1 MNIKTASITKGMTNF
16 RINKIIPALLVALGL
31 RLLLVS
37 FGTLS
42 LDHNTFVAWSVNLA
56 QHGFSRFYQG
66 WCDYLPGYLYVLWG
80 LGKIHLAWP
89 LIPTEFLYKL
99 PAILADLATG
109 FLIYKIV
116 KDLKNEKWGLVGAG
130 LYLFNPAIL
139 ANSTLWGQVD
149 SLTAL
154 FALLAV
160 YLAGVTPWA
169 SGLVAM
175 VGFLVKPQAALV
187 APVLL
192 FIAIKNRWRTKD
204 YLLATLP
211 AVAVFTLFFLPF
223 ANGQNVFL
231 FAFKRLLVTLGQYPY
246 TSVNA
251 FSAWA
256 WGGMWGSDS
265 VIKTSFGYLVI
276 LVVTGITFRKVWR
289 KDGGQ
294 YLLMAITFLAGF
306 MFQTRMHE
314 RHLLPSLAPLL
325 VSASLIPDL
334 LLPYLLLSVFYVLN
348 LRYAYVWITDNFR
361 NIFTADQ
368 IKLIVL
374 VNLTS
379 LAFVLYKT
387 IFKSKNILYSCTCL
401 AGRQVNT
408 LKQIQNSKF
417 KIQNSGTKLP
427 EIKAGKKY
435 QKWVLVGILIFAA
448 VTRFYNL
455 GTPPEMYFDE
465 VYHAFTAKLVLHSD
479 PKAWEWW
486 NPHPEGFA
494 YEWTHPPL
502 AKLGMALG
510 MAILGENAWG
520 WRSVQ
525 AFLGVGCVYLVYLI
539 AKKLFDDEWLA
550 LFSAGIYALDGL
562 VLVMSRIGMN
572 DTYFLFFM
580 LWSLYLFFKD
590 KNFWS
595 ALTFGLAVASKW
607 SAIYAVPIY
616 GVYWLL
622 HWRNFKKSY
631 LWFLLLPPL
640 VYVASYWQMFVTGH
654 GWEIFTGVQQQMW
667 WYHTNLKATHAYT
680 SLWYTWPFDIR
691 PVYMYTSSEVNN
703 MVARI
708 YNLGNPMVFWAGLVS
723 VFSLVLVFVKNRS
736 KNVLLVIFAYF
747 IFFVPWALSPRIM
760 FFYHYLPSI
769 PFMCIALGYVLRKN
783 LRLAI
788 GILAI
793 CLLVFI
799 YFYPHWAGLQVPL
812 WLDKSYYWFASWR

>member
-1 MNIKTASITKGMTNF
+1 MKFSKLL
-16 RINKIIPALLVALGL
+16 ALLPAALGM
-31 RLLLVS
+31 RLLLTS
-37 FGTLS
+37 FGTLM

-56 QHGFSRFYQG
+56 QNGFGHFYNG

-99 PAILADLATG
+99 PAILADLVTG

-116 KDLKNEKWGLVGAG
+116 KKHKSERWGLIGAG

-160 YLAGVTPWA
+160 YLASVTPWA
-169 SGLVAM
+169 SGIVAM
-175 VGFLVKPQAALV
+175 MGFLVKPQVALV
-187 APVLL
+187 APVIL
-192 FIAIKNRWRTKD
+192 FVALKNKWRFKK
-204 YLLATLP
+204 YLSFAFLAFIFFIVL
-211 AVAVFTLFFLPF
+211 FLPF
-223 ANGQNVFL
+223 AGNQNVLL
-231 FAFKRLLVTLGQYPY
+231 FAFQRLTLTLGQYPY
-246 TSVNA
+246 ASVNA
-251 FSAWA
+251 FNAWA
-256 WGGMWGSDS
+256 LGGMWAPDNWFIGL
-265 VIKTSFGYLVI
+265 FGYLLI
-276 LVVTGITFRKVWR
+276 GLLTSVVFWKVWK

-294 YLLMAITFLAGF
+294 YLLMAVTFLAGF

-325 VSASLIPDL
+325 ISATLVPDL
-334 LLPYLLLSVFYVLN
+334 FLPYMLYAVTYILN
-348 LRYAYVWITDNFR
+348 LRYAQVWITENFK
-361 NIFTADQ
+361 NIFTTDQ

-379 LAFVLYKT
+379 LVFVLYKVW
-387 IFKSKNILYSCTCL
+387 FKSHDFY
-401 AGRQVNT
+401 
-408 LKQIQNSKF
+408 LKLKIIRPRRTRLWWENF
-417 KIQNSGTKLP
+417 KLNAKIDERFP
-427 EIKAGKKY
+427 EVKIGKRY
-435 QKWVLVGILIFAA
+435 QKWMLVGILLFAT

-455 GTPPEMYFDE
+455 GHPPEMYFDE
-465 VYHAFTAKLVLHSD
+465 VYHAFTAKLVLHAD

-486 NPHPEGFA
+486 NPHPDGFA

-510 MAILGENAWG
+510 MALLGENAWG

-525 AFLGVGCVYLVYLI
+525 AILGVGCVYLVYLL

-550 LFSAGIYALDGL
+550 LFSAGVYSLDGL

-580 LWSLYLFFKD
+580 LLSLLLFFKD
-590 KNFWS
+590 KNFGS

-607 SAIYAVPIY
+607 SAIYALPIY

-622 HWRNFKKSY
+622 HRRNFKTGY
-631 LWFLLLPPL
+631 LWYLLLPPL
-640 VYVASYWQMFVTGH
+640 VYIGSYWQMFTSGH
-654 GWEIFTGVQQQMW
+654 SWEIFTGVQQQMW

-680 SLWYTWPFDIR
+680 SLWYTWPLDYR
-691 PVYMYTSSEVNN
+691 PVYMYTSNEIGGW
-703 MVARI
+703 VARI
-708 YNLGNPMVFWAGLVS
+708 YNLGNP
-723 VFSLVLVFVKNRS
+723 
-736 KNVLLVIFAYF
+736 VIFWSGLIAVFYLIPVAIFKDLRLRLILFSYF
-747 IFFVPWALSPRIM
+747 IFFIPWALSPRIM
-760 FFYHYLPSI
+760 FFYHYLPSV

-812 WLDKSYYWFASWR
+812 WLDKSYYWFSSWR